1 MTAKELKYKNVSKM
15 GIYNS
20 GWKANS
26 KGQTKKSESQMS
38 TDEKEYLTY
47 LIRDIRSFRINEH
60 LKLKR
65 EKGLIKF
72 DILSVSKSLRA
83 PNVINL
89 IKEYSENVG
98 HDGTVDRRVLL
109 GSNKREKVYIKGKG
123 YQWCTLRFVLSLDKA
138 EIITAYYIG
147 KNRKFAEISESRYDE
162 NLDILNGG
170 K

>member
-1 MTAKELKYKNVSKM
+1 MTATEIKNSNVEKM
-15 GIYNS
+15 GIFNS
-20 GWKANS
+20 GWNKNS
-26 KGQTKKSESQMS
+26 EGQTKKSESQM
-38 TDEKEYLTY
+38 TIDEKEYLTY
-47 LIRDIRSFRINEH
+47 LIRDIRSFKINDH

-72 DILSVSKSLRA
+72 DILSISKALRA

-89 IKEYSENVG
+89 IKEYSLNVSY
-98 HDGTVDRRVLL
+98 DGTVDRRVLL
-109 GSNKREKVYIKGKG
+109 GSNRREKVFIKGKG

-147 KNRKFAEISESRYDE
+147 KNRKFAKISENRYDE